1 MECDCVFVG
10 EGQGKEGEEGE
21 EDRGCGSSRRSSGRR
36 GGASGGKVGR
46 TEEEN
51 RKRLRAF
58 QPGSNHRIQRGKR
71 LLCHSNSSKTYS
83 DLHAIL
89 ATQRL
94 LMDVPIDPAFPTN
107 FSTIWCHNYSLMNM
121 HF

>member
-1 MECDCVFVG
+1 MRLFFCGDAVIDMECDCVFVG

-51 RKRLRAF
+51 RKRLCAF

-83 DLHAIL
+83 DLHADFGL
-89 ATQRL
+89 TA
-94 LMDVPIDPAFPTN
+94 PTN
-107 FSTIWCHNYSLMNM
+107 GCT
-121 HF
+121 